1 METIDERLDG
11 GEADVAFDGSG
22 EGEDRIEDEHKG
34 HKKIEFN
41 YCLLVGARERMQVC
55 LYVQQL

>member
-22 EGEDRIEDEHKG
+22 EGEDRVEDEHKG
-34 HKKIEFN
+34 HKKIEFDH
-41 YCLLVGARERMQVC
+41 CLVARERKQVC
-55 LYVQQL
+55 LYAQQL